1 MTPLVW
7 QWVWIY
13 ALIVVICGQFAW
25 ALALKNARSGDV
37 SLATSFS
44 PLAAILIAMV
54 LLGEDPGPGLIPG
67 GAIILLAIGLGQY
80 GRLRSQRPTAAPA
93 RTRALEHEGEVNFK
107 GA

>member
-1 MTPLVW
+1 MLK
-7 QWVWIY
+7 WVWVY
-13 ALIVVICGQFAW
+13 AVIVIIVGQFAW
-25 ALALKNARSGDV
+25 NIGLKHARSGDV

-67 GAIILLAIGLGQY
+67 GAIILAAIGVGQI
-80 GRLRSQRPTAAPA
+80 GRLRRKQEER
-93 RTRALEHEGEVNFK
+93 RAQEHAMELEGRCNFK